1 MATTVP
7 DGAVENLAVGQL
19 AVEVHDDT
27 LGLTALAGGIL
38 RDPCTGKIR
47 LLGSGDEEVTFFRE
61 ANDEFF
67 LLWLPI

>member
-1 MATTVP
+1 
-7 DGAVENLAVGQL
+7 
-19 AVEVHDDT
+19 
-27 LGLTALAGGIL
+27 LAGKIL
-38 RDPCTGKIR
+38 RDPRTEKIR